1 MRGVMA
7 TGQVAGRLTD
17 LPSCEELIHRIV
29 QEAEAALDRLIRLV
43 ETPAN

>member
-1 MRGVMA
+1 MA

-17 LPSCEELIHRIV
+17 LPSCDELIRRIV
-29 QEAEAALDRLIRLV
+29 AEAEEALDKLIKLV